1 MLNSQSML
9 LKMYD
14 YCKPHAKISSYDQ
27 FAAKSVKAISL
38 SCQKQKAT
46 PTDILILQVGRV
58 ICMCVCM
65 QQMMQENRGSTKK
78 WQFLG
83 QPDKITLKLK

>member
-9 LKMYD
+9 LKTYD

-38 SCQKQKAT
+38 SETKSYTHRYSHLAGWT
-46 PTDILILQVGRV
+46 SYL
-58 ICMCVCM
+58 CVCM

>member
-9 LKMYD
+9 LKRYD

-38 SCQKQKAT
+38 SETKSYTHRYSHPAGWT
-46 PTDILILQVGRV
+46 SYLH
-58 ICMCVCM
+58 VCM
-65 QQMMQENRGSTKK
+65 YAADDARKQRKHKK
-78 WQFLG
+78 VAIFRPARQ
-83 QPDKITLKLK
+83 DYTET

>member
-9 LKMYD
+9 LKMYH

-58 ICMCVCM
+58 ICMYAADDARK
-65 QQMMQENRGSTKK
+65 QRKHKK
-78 WQFLG
+78 VAIFRPARQ
-83 QPDKITLKLK
+83 DYTET

>member
-9 LKMYD
+9 LKRYD

-38 SCQKQKAT
+38 SETKSYT
-46 PTDILILQVGRV
+46 HRYSHPEGWTIELS
-58 ICMCVCM
+58 VCM
-65 QQMMQENRGSTKK
+65 VYAADDARKQRKHKK
-78 WQFLG
+78 VAIFRPARQ
-83 QPDKITLKLK
+83 DYTET